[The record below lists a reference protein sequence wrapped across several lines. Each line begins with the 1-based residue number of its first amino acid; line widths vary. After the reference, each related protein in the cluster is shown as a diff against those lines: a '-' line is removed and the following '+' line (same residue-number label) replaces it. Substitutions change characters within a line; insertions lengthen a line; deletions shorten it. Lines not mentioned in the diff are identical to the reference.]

1 MCICAVVWFVLVR
14 VGVLCCTK
22 FVQVLCKF
30 TTFAQTNFDMATIKA
45 FIRTQKDTETKI
57 RFRLS
62 DGGNRQLFFTSHLMV
77 LPSLWDTRH
86 ECIKKRSYC
95 PIGTRERIDNGVEEL
110 KDIIMRTYESNYSVI
125 NSSAMLQRLVEEA
138 IHPQEDKAA
147 TLDEEFDD
155 LILHKDISPTTIKGY
170 VSLKHQLK
178 RYEDF
183 RRGHEPKFSLML
195 RTLDEQTI
203 RGFLTFIRN
212 GDTVKRGD
220 NYLCCVFRR
229 LKSLLNE
236 MVSLGL
242 IAQSPAKNITIKAE
256 KYGTPYYITLEE
268 RNAIAETNLSF
279 NKSLETQRDIFIFQC
294 CLGCRVSDLMNLT
307 EHNIVNG
314 AIEYIPKKT
323 KGERLDIVR
332 VPLNDRALSLIE
344 KYKGVDRQGRLFPFV
359 SSQKYNVFI
368 KRIFTAC
375 GITRTVL
382 VYDSYTGREERK
394 PINEIASSHLA
405 RRTFIGNLYKK
416 VKDPNLVGSMSGH
429 KEGSR
434 AFARYRNIDDDIKK
448 ELVDLLE

>member
-1 MCICAVVWFVLVR
+1 
-14 VGVLCCTK
+14 
-22 FVQVLCKF
+22 
-30 TTFAQTNFDMATIKA
+30 
-45 FIRTQKDTETKI
+45 
-57 RFRLS
+57 
-62 DGGNRQLFFTSHLMV
+62 
-77 LPSLWDTRH
+77 
-86 ECIKKRSYC
+86 
-95 PIGTRERIDNGVEEL
+95 
-110 KDIIMRTYESNYSVI
+110 
-125 NSSAMLQRLVEEA
+125 MLQRLVEEA
-138 IHPQEDKAA
+138 IHPQEDKAT

-155 LILHKDISPTTIKGY
+155 LILHKDISPTTTKGY

-268 RNAIAETNLSF
+268 RNAIAETDLSF